1 MAGVFVN
8 PFTDVGF
15 KIIFGQPASK
25 ELLITLL
32 NELLAGEHVI
42 EDLSLLDK
50 EDHGEN
56 IRHKGIIFDIY
67 CLTSSGEYIIVEMQ
81 CKSHVYFLDRTLYYV
96 CRGISRQIG
105 KSLVDTPKP
114 KIFIEELRREDDQLV
129 HEEAEEY
136 AKRQLNEL
144 RGSQTSQ
151 LLQASKPL
159 KTLKPPYGN
168 EYKLHT
174 VYGIF
179 LMDFK
184 EDGLPPKFRTDTI
197 IADRET
203 GKQVS
208 PHFRQIYLQFPYF
221 KKALTDCKSLY
232 DKLMYTLKHMET
244 WDRMPAA
251 LKEQVFAHL
260 EQLASLANLSEEDQ
274 IAYDKALD
282 SYLVER
288 AREVTVR
295 QEGVAEGLV
304 KGRQEGRKEGIIEER
319 IRNARNLKALGVSS
333 EIISQSTGLSMEE
346 VDKL

>member
-1 MAGVFVN
+1 MAGVYVN

-32 NELLAGEHVI
+32 NELLVGEHVI

-67 CLTSSGEYIIVEMQ
+67 CLTSTGEYIIVEMQ
-81 CKSHVYFLDRTLYYV
+81 CRSHMYFLDRTLFYV

-105 KSLVDTPKP
+105 KSLDDTLKP
-114 KIFIEELRREDDQLV
+114 KICIQEVKREDEQVADDDLLV
-129 HEEAEEY
+129 HEE
-136 AKRQLNEL
+136 
-144 RGSQTSQ
+144 TSGYVRK
-151 LLQASKPL
+151 KP
-159 KTLKPPYGN
+159 KHPYGS

-197 IADRET
+197 VADRET
-203 GKQVS
+203 GQQVN

-221 KKALTDCKSLY
+221 KTKLTDCTTLY

-251 LKEQVFAHL
+251 LKEQVFARL
-260 EQLASLANLSEEDQ
+260 EQLAALANLSEEDQ
-274 IAYDKALD
+274 VAYDKALD
-282 SYLVER
+282 SYLVEM
-288 AREVTVR
+288 AREATVR
-295 QEGVAEGLV
+295 KEGIEEGIQ
-304 KGRQEGRKEGIIEER
+304 KGIEKGIEKGRKEGAIEER
-319 IRNARNLKALGVSS
+319 IRNAKNLKALGVSA
-333 EIISQSTGLSMEE
+333 EIISQSTGLSKEE
-346 VDKL
+346 IERL